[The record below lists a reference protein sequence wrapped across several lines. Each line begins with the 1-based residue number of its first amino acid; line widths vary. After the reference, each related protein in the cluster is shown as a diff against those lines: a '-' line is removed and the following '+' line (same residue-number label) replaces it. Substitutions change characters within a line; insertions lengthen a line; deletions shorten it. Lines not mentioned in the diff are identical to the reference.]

1 MGNKKDMI
9 IELFFEQHLKVT
21 EISKNIGTSSAYITK
36 IIKADPRYIEEKKN
50 RKEISKGNR
59 KIAQNSFMKNKR
71 EQKRIDDQYLI
82 VKAQHNQDVMELSK
96 RGHMNNQTFRK
107 WNSSAYNYNPS
118 KHRYEFNDQFGRAAD
133 VPKYVKER

>member
-107 WNSSAYNYNPS
+107 WNSSAYKYNPS
-118 KHRYEFNDQFGRAAD
+118 KHRYEFNEQFGRAAD

>member
-1 MGNKKDMI
+1 MI

-82 VKAQHNQDVMELSK
+82 VKAQHNQDAMELSK

-107 WNSSAYNYNPS
+107 WNSSVYDYNPS
-118 KHRYEFNDQFGRAAD
+118 KHRYEFNEQFGRAAD

>member
-50 RKEISKGNR
+50 RKEISKRNR

>member
-1 MGNKKDMI
+1 MN
-9 IELFFEQHLKVT
+9 FS
-21 EISKNIGTSSAYITK
+21 ISFILTFT
-36 IIKADPRYIEEKKN
+36 N

-107 WNSSAYNYNPS
+107 WNSSVYDYNPS
-118 KHRYEFNDQFGRAAD
+118 KHRYEFNEQFGRAAD

>member
-21 EISKNIGTSSAYITK
+21 EISKKIGTSSAYITK

-118 KHRYEFNDQFGRAAD
+118 KHRYEFNEQFGRAAD

>member
-1 MGNKKDMI
+1 MKSKKDLI
-9 IELFFEQHLKVT
+9 LEQFFEKHLKVI
-21 EISKNIGTSSAYITK
+21 EISQKQNVSSAYVSK
-36 IIKADPRYIEEKKN
+36 IVKQDLRYCKEKET
-50 RKEISKGNR
+50 RKDTSKVNR

-107 WNSSAYNYNPS
+107 WNSSVYDYNPS
-118 KHRYEFNDQFGRAAD
+118 KHRYEFDESLGRAAD
-133 VPKYVKER
+133 VPKYIKER

>member
-118 KHRYEFNDQFGRAAD
+118 KHWYEFNEQFGRAAD

>member
-96 RGHMNNQTFRK
+96 QGHMNNQTFRK

-118 KHRYEFNDQFGRAAD
+118 KHRYEFNEQFGRAAD

>member
-107 WNSSAYNYNPS
+107 WNSSVYNYNPS
-118 KHRYEFNDQFGRAAD
+118 KHRYEFDEQFGRAAD

>member
-9 IELFFEQHLKVT
+9 RELFFEQHLKVT

-107 WNSSAYNYNPS
+107 WNSSAYDYNPS
-118 KHRYEFNDQFGRAAD
+118 KKRYEFNEKLGRASD

>member
-118 KHRYEFNDQFGRAAD
+118 KQRYEFNEQFGRASD

>member
-1 MGNKKDMI
+1 MENKKDMI

-21 EISKNIGTSSAYITK
+21 EISKKIGTSSAYITK

-107 WNSSAYNYNPS
+107 WNSSVYDYNPS
-118 KHRYEFNDQFGRAAD
+118 KHRYEFNEQFGRASD
-133 VPKYVKER
+133 VPKYVNER

>member
-1 MGNKKDMI
+1 MENKKDMI

-21 EISKNIGTSSAYITK
+21 EISKKIGTSSAYITK

-96 RGHMNNQTFRK
+96 QGHMNNQTFRK

-118 KHRYEFNDQFGRAAD
+118 KHRYEFNEQFGRASD

>member
-9 IELFFEQHLKVT
+9 IELFFEQHLRVT
-21 EISKNIGTSSAYITK
+21 GISKNIGTSSAYITK

-118 KHRYEFNDQFGRAAD
+118 KHRYEFNEQFGRAAD

>member
-71 EQKRIDDQYLI
+71 EQKRIDDQYSI
-82 VKAQHNQDVMELSK
+82 VQAQHNQDVIELSK

-107 WNSSAYNYNPS
+107 WNSSVYNYNPS
-118 KHRYEFNDQFGRAAD
+118 KHRYEFDEQFGRAAD

>member
-1 MGNKKDMI
+1 MGNKKDII

-118 KHRYEFNDQFGRAAD
+118 KHRYEFNEQFGRAAD

>member
-96 RGHMNNQTFRK
+96 RGRMNNQTFRK

-118 KHRYEFNDQFGRAAD
+118 KHRYEFNEQFGRAAD